1 MGSRSG
7 VQGHGKARLVAAAFI
22 VLLLLAATVSI
33 VRSNSTPPA
42 EAQDVDWL
50 ALASSASISI
60 SGLSSTIPHGGSD
73 SYTVRVS
80 GHGSLY
86 SYFSVSVVASGALEC
101 SSGLNFRLSSSRTH
115 SRTLSAY
122 GCKAGTGTIT
132 AYLYFHSPDPKG
144 GTSLDD
150 DDDQEVT
157 VVGRPTP
164 TPRPTNT
171 PVPTATPSPTNTP
184 VPTATPRPT
193 NTPVPPTP
201 TPTPLPDPP
210 KVTGLSVKAAASKY
224 GPNRVQLGWSP
235 VTGARDYIVQQSIDN
250 GAWNVVNEP
259 GRPQDPA
266 ARDSAALGT
275 GGVYYAP
282 CDKPA
287 QYRVAAFG
295 DGYLREAVRGPF
307 SVIKPFTLQ
316 CSPFV
321 GVTGGSAVTEG
332 TNATFTLSTDI
343 KPASVISVIVSISQ
357 IGDFTNA
364 TTTRSIPLSTTGTA
378 RFTVA
383 TIDDSTD
390 EADGFVRAAIQ
401 SGKGYNILN
410 ARRTASVQV
419 KDNDLPPTP
428 TATATPSPTP
438 TSTPRPSP
446 VVVSIS
452 RVGSSTIT
460 EGADAIFALTAS
472 PRPPRSID
480 VNVSISQDGDFVK
493 TGVESVT
500 MNRSGR
506 ASLYISTDDDA
517 VDEPDGSVTATL
529 RSGNGYQIDSRNLTA
544 KVAVHDNDLPTPPT
558 ATPAPTPTPVP
569 QCNTKDIGDVAYKEK
584 AQTGFSHDVEPLTE
598 PWELMKANSFG
609 KWVPD
614 CLSSWKKVGTA
625 FMPAAYYTFDLKKD
639 SHVTIDLSAIQ
650 TGVNPLIALRKGG
663 AQGGTPLYYNDD
675 NEERNTFASRISRR
689 MEEGRYTLEATLES
703 QVPARIASSSEWP
716 FSIKL
721 VAAESFPQLGY
732 QRDFTIMYYLRKT
745 PTPGTTSHMVEADPY
760 EIELISDEVSRAAAM
775 WNDAVG
781 SPWPNILFCE
791 KGSNV
796 QAAPPKRC
804 DDRNTDGNAVP
815 IDIVTSLSILTCSRK
830 TACVDPGFSVYVR
843 PVTSFWQFAPKFMEI
858 ESPAFYHSSSN
869 PVERPMKWS
878 AASHFHDNYELLG
891 NGSVAKLRFARGVIA
906 HELGHMAG
914 LDDLYGDRFGHKYDG
929 YLMGTNYAV
938 EAIPD
943 SDVGYIEQIYRT
955 ERGSRPH

>member
-1 MGSRSG
+1 M
-7 VQGHGKARLVAAAFI
+7 RL
-22 VLLLLAATVSI
+22 
-33 VRSNSTPPA
+33 NPTPPA

-50 ALASSASISI
+50 ALASSVSVSITGPKTLTKGQSA
-60 SGLSSTIPHGGSD
+60 
-73 SYTVRVS
+73 SYTINVS
-80 GHGSLY
+80 GIVTSPHVSYSGAVSASGGMSLY
-86 SYFSVSVVASGALEC
+86 SSCRTGSKRFTPRRSSYKVFYVAYA
-101 SSGLNFRLSSSRTH
+101 
-115 SRTLSAY
+115 
-122 GCKAGTGTIT
+122 CKAGNGAVSVDLDVSTPDGDFNVASESVPIT
-132 AYLYFHSPDPKG
+132 
-144 GTSLDD
+144 
-150 DDDQEVT
+150 VT
-157 VVGRPTP
+157 VP
-164 TPRPTNT
+164 
-171 PVPTATPSPTNTP
+171 
-184 VPTATPRPT
+184 PTATPRPT
-193 NTPVPPTP
+193 PKPT
-201 TPTPLPDPP
+201 
-210 KVTGLSVKAAASKY
+210 
-224 GPNRVQLGWSP
+224 N
-235 VTGARDYIVQQSIDN
+235 
-250 GAWNVVNEP
+250 
-259 GRPQDPA
+259 
-266 ARDSAALGT
+266 
-275 GGVYYAP
+275 
-282 CDKPA
+282 
-287 QYRVAAFG
+287 
-295 DGYLREAVRGPF
+295 
-307 SVIKPFTLQ
+307 
-316 CSPFV
+316 
-321 GVTGGSAVTEG
+321 
-332 TNATFTLSTDI
+332 
-343 KPASVISVIVSISQ
+343 
-357 IGDFTNA
+357 
-364 TTTRSIPLSTTGTA
+364 
-378 RFTVA
+378 
-383 TIDDSTD
+383 
-390 EADGFVRAAIQ
+390 
-401 SGKGYNILN
+401 
-410 ARRTASVQV
+410 
-419 KDNDLPPTP
+419 
-428 TATATPSPTP
+428 TPSPTP

-446 VVVSIS
+446 VVVSIR
-452 RVGSSTIT
+452 RVSNSTIT
-460 EGADAIFALTAS
+460 EGASASFALTAS
-472 PRPPRSID
+472 PKPTQSID
-480 VNVSISQDGDFVK
+480 VNVTISQDGDFTAAGSLK
-493 TGVESVT
+493 VEMGT
-500 MNRSGR
+500 SGR
-506 ASLYISTDDDA
+506 ARLDVSTDDDA

>member
-1 MGSRSG
+1 MGSQSG
-7 VQGHGKARLVAAAFI
+7 AQGHGKARLIVAAAFI
-22 VLLLLAATVSI
+22 ALLLLVATVSI
-33 VRSNSTPPA
+33 VRSNPTPPA

-50 ALASSASISI
+50 ALASSVSVSITGPKTLTKGQSA
-60 SGLSSTIPHGGSD
+60 
-73 SYTVRVS
+73 SYTINVS
-80 GHGSLY
+80 GIVTSPHVSYSGAVSASGGMSLHSSCRIGSKGFTPRRS
-86 SYFSVSVVASGALEC
+86 SYKAFYVAYACEAGSGAVSVGVDVSTPDGDFNVASESVS
-101 SSGLNFRLSSSRTH
+101 
-115 SRTLSAY
+115 
-122 GCKAGTGTIT
+122 IT
-132 AYLYFHSPDPKG
+132 
-144 GTSLDD
+144 
-150 DDDQEVT
+150 VT
-157 VVGRPTP
+157 VPPTP

-235 VTGARDYIVQQSIDN
+235 VTGARRYIVQQSIDN

-410 ARRTASVQV
+410 VRRTASVQV

-428 TATATPSPTP
+428 TPTASPTP
-438 TSTPRPSP
+438 TATPRPSP

-472 PRPPRSID
+472 PKPTQSID
-480 VNVSISQDGDFVK
+480 VNVTISQDGDFAK

-506 ASLYISTDDDA
+506 ASLYISTDDDKIH
-517 VDEPDGSVTATL
+517 EPDGSVTATL
-529 RSGNGYQIDSRNLTA
+529 RSGTGYQIDSRNLNA
-544 KVAVHDNDLPTPPT
+544 KVEVHDNDLPTPPT

-584 AQTGFSHDVEPLTE
+584 AQTGFSHEVEPLTE

-721 VAAESFPQLGY
+721 VAAESFPRLGY

-745 PTPGTTSHMVEADPY
+745 PTPGTTSNMVEADPY

>member
-1 MGSRSG
+1 MGSQSG
-7 VQGHGKARLVAAAFI
+7 VQGHGKARLIVAAAFI
-22 VLLLLAATVSI
+22 VLLLLVATVSI

-50 ALASSASISI
+50 ALASSVSA
-60 SGLSSTIPHGGSD
+60 TITGPKTLTKGQSA
-73 SYTVRVS
+73 SYTINVS
-80 GHGSLY
+80 GIVTSPHVSYSGAVSASGGMSLHSSCRIGSKGFTPRRS
-86 SYFSVSVVASGALEC
+86 SYKAFYVAYACEAGSGAVSVGVDVSTPDGDFNVASESVS
-101 SSGLNFRLSSSRTH
+101 
-115 SRTLSAY
+115 
-122 GCKAGTGTIT
+122 IT
-132 AYLYFHSPDPKG
+132 
-144 GTSLDD
+144 
-150 DDDQEVT
+150 VT
-157 VVGRPTP
+157 VPPTP

-210 KVTGLSVKAAASKY
+210 KVTGLTVTQRNGFVAEVSW
-224 GPNRVQLGWSP
+224 NRVDGAFDYEVQSRSGSRGWTKTLPHRPSP
-235 VTGARDYIVQQSIDN
+235 EGQRDEARSSRRSEVYATICGQSN
-250 GAWNVVNEP
+250 HF
-259 GRPQDPA
+259 
-266 ARDSAALGT
+266 
-275 GGVYYAP
+275 
-282 CDKPA
+282 
-287 QYRVAAFG
+287 RVAAFG
-295 DGYLREAVRGPF
+295 DGHTFARTWGPW
-307 SVIKPFTLQ
+307 SDSKSITLP
-316 CSPFV
+316 C
-321 GVTGGSAVTEG
+321 
-332 TNATFTLSTDI
+332 
-343 KPASVISVIVSISQ
+343 
-357 IGDFTNA
+357 
-364 TTTRSIPLSTTGTA
+364 
-378 RFTVA
+378 
-383 TIDDSTD
+383 
-390 EADGFVRAAIQ
+390 
-401 SGKGYNILN
+401 
-410 ARRTASVQV
+410 
-419 KDNDLPPTP
+419 PPTP
-428 TATATPSPTP
+428 TPKPTNTPSPTP
-438 TSTPRPSP
+438 TATPRPSP

-472 PRPPRSID
+472 PKPTQSID
-480 VNVSISQDGDFVK
+480 VNVTISQDGDFTAAGSLK
-493 TGVESVT
+493 VEMGT
-500 MNRSGR
+500 SGR
-506 ASLYISTDDDA
+506 ARLDVSTDDDA

-529 RSGNGYQIDSRNLTA
+529 RSGTGYQIDSRNLNA

-584 AQTGFSHDVEPLTE
+584 AQTGFSHEVEPITE

-614 CLSSWKKVGTA
+614 CLSTWKKVGTA

-675 NEERNTFASRISRR
+675 NEERNTSASRISRR
-689 MEEGRYTLEATLES
+689 MDKGKYTLEATLQS
-703 QVPARIASSSEWP
+703 PVPARIASSSDWP
-716 FSIKL
+716 FSVQL
-721 VAAESFPQLGY
+721 VAAEFFPRLGY

-745 PTPGTTSHMVEADPY
+745 PTPGTTSHMVETDPY
-760 EIELISDEVSRAAAM
+760 EVALITNEVPRAAAM

-781 SPWPNILFCE
+781 PPWPDILFCE

-796 QAAPPKRC
+796 QASPPKKC
-804 DDRNTDGNAVP
+804 DDRNTDGNVVP
-815 IDIVTSLSILTCSRK
+815 IDIVTSLSIFGCSRR
-830 TACVDPGFSVYVR
+830 TACVHPGLQGFIWPAR
-843 PVTSFWQFAPKFMEI
+843 FAPRVMEI
-858 ESPAFYHSSSN
+858 ESPAFYRSSSN
-869 PVERPMKWS
+869 PVERPVKWS

-914 LDDLYGDRFGHKYDG
+914 LHDLYRDRFGHKYDG
-929 YLMGTNYAV
+929 YLMATNYAV